1 MLLLFQHPQFEV
13 LDEETVFVISL
24 KGDMCMKVHD
34 KPPVGFGMAFGMATV
49 QNGELILRSDK
60 EKLDKVL
67 QEIMNLLRKA
77 S

>member
-1 MLLLFQHPQFEV
+1 
-13 LDEETVFVISL
+13 
-24 KGDMCMKVHD
+24 MKVHD